1 MVVRTYN
8 VLVLSALNHFV
19 FHLKEPLLLYLQIIA
34 TCKNLKL
41 DLQRTTTWNVVRFFF
56 FWIIW
61 ISFKNTVAILSWFA
75 LDLLV
80 HFSSCFIS
88 LDKRQHH
95 EHCLDYTYSY
105 FCQKR
110 SLRRWAARG
119 SSCENKYS
127 WNNGKIKQLKLNF
140 FSKYLVR
147 KNHKEHCSFK
157 ISEKRRTQVSA
168 IFCQIFIFSPN
179 GNPLKNMKMF
189 FISSK
194 KFFSFSRYSNFCSVF
209 PSLTHFPDQNDKWK
223 WNNLRCHELTCINL

>member
-41 DLQRTTTWNVVRFFF
+41 DLQRTATWNVVRYF

-80 HFSSCFIS
+80 HFSSCFIP

-95 EHCLDYTYSY
+95 EHCLHYTYSY
-105 FCQKR
+105 FCQTR

-119 SSCENKYS
+119 SSWENKYS
-127 WNNGKIKQLKLNF
+127 WNNGKIKQL
-140 FSKYLVR
+140 
-147 KNHKEHCSFK
+147 
-157 ISEKRRTQVSA
+157 
-168 IFCQIFIFSPN
+168 
-179 GNPLKNMKMF
+179 
-189 FISSK
+189 
-194 KFFSFSRYSNFCSVF
+194 
-209 PSLTHFPDQNDKWK
+209 
-223 WNNLRCHELTCINL
+223 